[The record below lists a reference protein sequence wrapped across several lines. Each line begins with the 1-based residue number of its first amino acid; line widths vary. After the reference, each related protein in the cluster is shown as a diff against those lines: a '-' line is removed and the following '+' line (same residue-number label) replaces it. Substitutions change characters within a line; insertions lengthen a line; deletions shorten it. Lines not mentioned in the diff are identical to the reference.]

1 MALTPSNSGGEL
13 PSDGNGPDVGILSR
27 VWWSRRCSDE
37 RRWPLSR
44 LDPHERSFE
53 RTERA

>member
-44 LDPHERSFE
+44 LDPHEQSFE